1 VVTDDPPRE
10 SPPRIIAFAG
20 SLRKNSFN
28 HQLAVN
34 LANGAQD
41 AGAEVR
47 VLSLA
52 DYPLPVY
59 NADIYDSVAGDP
71 HALFDRG
78 ERVGGQH
85 RIPMPDG
92 LLAIKEHFRWADGWV
107 VATPEHNR
115 TFTAALHN
123 LVDWLTRL
131 APGESPLDNFTY
143 KAVGLASAA
152 YAGGGVTAVADLRR
166 LLSGLGCIV
175 VPGGPVVTIASHE
188 QMFDT
193 EGHLRDPHERR
204 EAERVGRRVARMAVQ
219 GLTGHH

>member
-1 VVTDDPPRE
+1 VTAAPKV
-10 SPPRIIAFAG
+10 IAFAG
-20 SLRKNSFN
+20 SLRAASYN
-28 HQLAVN
+28 HRLALN
-34 LANGAQD
+34 LANGARD

-52 DYPLPVY
+52 DFPLPVY
-59 NADIYDSVAGDP
+59 SADVYDSVAGDP

-78 ERVGGQH
+78 ERVGGEH
-85 RIPMPDG
+85 RIPMPEG
-92 LLAIKEHFRWADGWV
+92 LLAIKEQFRWADGWV

-115 TFTAALHN
+115 TYTAALHN

-143 KAVGLASAA
+143 KVVGIASAA

-175 VPGGPVVTIASHE
+175 VPGGPVVTITGHDE
-188 QMFDT
+188 MFD
-193 EGHLRDPHERR
+193 GDGVLRDRHDRR
-204 EAERVGRRVARMAVQ
+204 EAERVGRRVARMAAQ
-219 GLTGHH
+219 LAGGSSRG